1 MLACACQPSV
11 GSPTPKAAADPLAAA
26 DAKLYAGDYDGAER
40 AYRELDANLSSSAA
54 KAHLAILL
62 DYENRFAEAVTLANQ
77 AATAQADSVT
87 LSRLTRTL
95 DWSEDVTTA
104 VATGSRAIK
113 ATPVDPIAHVYFSE
127 ALADSAHF
135 AAARSELVVG
145 EAAARDAYTRAEV
158 EREWGNYYRGL
169 GDILEEL
176 NHLQLAVKA
185 QPDFPERVLELARY
199 QYQQQRPAVARTLL
213 AGLGKKHPRDY
224 AVNVAAGDSASLN
237 GDTAT
242 AEAFYRTA
250 LAIQPHAPAASLGL
264 AQVDVAQ
271 KRDFNGAHDVL
282 AASLQA
288 NPTASGVYYYLNYL
302 DLLVLKTDPAKDL
315 GTTRPQPA
323 ALDDARKLALD
334 RVNTIRSQAGLPALV
349 EAAPLAEAA
358 LAHAYFWLFNFGHAA
373 VVDSLVHSEDPTLP
387 GAFGADPLAR
397 SKHFGFA
404 GARVAEVVSHAFLP
418 SAAVDHWV
426 DAVVK
431 RYPLTDPGTGSVGY
445 GQAQVGALAIQVLDL
460 GQDQISRLD
469 PVVYPVADQQGVP
482 AAFLGNE
489 VPDPAP
495 NARYPTGYPITVQL
509 GSGSALKIQ
518 TEELIDPKGQDLTG
532 YVIDSSGGQ
541 LQADQ
546 WAVLPQDP
554 LAGGKYTMK
563 LVGTINGQA
572 FQKEWSFTVAVS

>member
-264 AQVDVAQ
+264 AQVDVPRSATSTGRTTSLPPLCRPTRQ
-271 KRDFNGAHDVL
+271 R
-282 AASLQA
+282 AAS
-288 NPTASGVYYYLNYL
+288 
-302 DLLVLKTDPAKDL
+302 
-315 GTTRPQPA
+315 TT
-323 ALDDARKLALD
+323 
-334 RVNTIRSQAGLPALV
+334 TS
-349 EAAPLAEAA
+349 
-358 LAHAYFWLFNFGHAA
+358 
-373 VVDSLVHSEDPTLP
+373 
-387 GAFGADPLAR
+387 
-397 SKHFGFA
+397 
-404 GARVAEVVSHAFLP
+404 
-418 SAAVDHWV
+418 
-426 DAVVK
+426 
-431 RYPLTDPGTGSVGY
+431 
-445 GQAQVGALAIQVLDL
+445 
-460 GQDQISRLD
+460 
-469 PVVYPVADQQGVP
+469 
-482 AAFLGNE
+482 
-489 VPDPAP
+489 
-495 NARYPTGYPITVQL
+495 ITW
-509 GSGSALKIQ
+509 
-518 TEELIDPKGQDLTG
+518 TC
-532 YVIDSSGGQ
+532 
-541 LQADQ
+541 
-546 WAVLPQDP
+546 W
-554 LAGGKYTMK
+554 
-563 LVGTINGQA
+563 
-572 FQKEWSFTVAVS
+572 F